1 MNTDSKGSIKS
12 VFSNLA
18 KQFSANIQ
26 TYAII
31 VALLGIWAFFYMMRP
46 SYLSPRNFSNL
57 FRQMAIT
64 SFLAAGMV
72 LVIVTGNIDL
82 SVGKLAGFVS
92 VVVAKF
98 QDDIWTSI
106 PWEELPFGEQ
116 PVVLTTVIS
125 VLIGLATGTLIGMLQ
140 GYIISYWRI
149 PSFIVTLAGMWM
161 LDGAIL
167 LVTEGKTIAAD
178 QPTLAVIAQR
188 NLDNRIGWII
198 AALVVVLLFFSMF
211 NSRRKKRRYGFE
223 LAPLYLDLLRT
234 VLFAGLVGGYI
245 YMVNQYEGLQVLVL
259 LLAIA
264 AVTVTYVSNNTRFG
278 RYAYAIGGNIE
289 AARLSG
295 VNIRKNVFGVF
306 TLMGFLCGIGGVALA
321 SYVGYGTIAAGQG
334 YELDA
339 IASCILGGTSTLGGV
354 GTIFGAMVGS
364 LIMTSLGTGLQILN
378 VQAAW
383 QKLVKGIVLV
393 LAVYVDV
400 FFKTNSVS
408 LKDLGGLYF
417 SFKGRIGRR
426 AFWLRGLV
434 PIIVLTAGV
443 IGVIVLVL
451 VEGQPAA
458 WLRPVLVGL
467 GILWMLLVT
476 WASLSVQIKRLHDR
490 DKSGWWI
497 LIDLVP
503 IIGQIWSLVELG
515 CLKGTEGP
523 NRFGEEPS

>member
-1 MNTDSKGSIKS
+1 MNTDSNGSIKG
-12 VFSNLA
+12 VVANLA
-18 KQFSANIQ
+18 KQLRANMQ

-31 VALLGIWAFFYMMRP
+31 VALLGIWAFFTILRPNYME
-46 SYLSPRNFSNL
+46 PRNFSNL

-64 SFLAAGMV
+64 SFMSAGMV

-98 QDDIWTSI
+98 QDDIWTQI
-106 PWEELPFGEQ
+106 LPDQ
-116 PVVLTTVIS
+116 PVLTTAIS
-125 VLIGLATGTLIGMLQ
+125 VVIGLATGTAIGTLQ
-140 GYIISYWRI
+140 GYIISYGGI

-178 QPTLAVIAQR
+178 QPELAVIGQGH
-188 NLDNRIGWII
+188 LPKYVGWII
-198 AALVVVLLFFSMF
+198 AGLVVALLFITMFSG
-211 NSRRKKRRYGFE
+211 RRKKRRYGFE
-223 LAPLYLDLLRT
+223 LAPLYLDILKT
-234 VLFAGLVGGYI
+234 VLFAGLVVGYVF
-245 YMVNQYEGLQVLVL
+245 MVNQYNGVPVPVF

-264 AVTVTYVSNNTRFG
+264 AVAVTYISNNTRFG
-278 RYAYAIGGNIE
+278 RYAYAIGGNRE

-306 TLMGFLCGIGGVALA
+306 TLMGFLCGVAGVVMA

-383 QKLVKGIVLV
+383 QKLAKGIVLV

-400 FFKTNSVS
+400 YFK
-408 LKDLGGLYF
+408 K
-417 SFKGRIGRR
+417 RR
-426 AFWLRGLV
+426 
-434 PIIVLTAGV
+434 
-443 IGVIVLVL
+443 
-451 VEGQPAA
+451 
-458 WLRPVLVGL
+458 
-467 GILWMLLVT
+467 
-476 WASLSVQIKRLHDR
+476 
-490 DKSGWWI
+490 
-497 LIDLVP
+497 
-503 IIGQIWSLVELG
+503 
-515 CLKGTEGP
+515 
-523 NRFGEEPS
+523 

>member
-1 MNTDSKGSIKS
+1 MNKDSNGSVKG
-12 VFSNLA
+12 VVANLA
-18 KQFSANIQ
+18 KQLRANMQ

-31 VALLGIWAFFYMMRP
+31 VALLGIWAFFTLLRP
-46 SYLSPRNFSNL
+46 SYMAPRNFSNL
-57 FRQMAIT
+57 FRQMSIT
-64 SFLAAGMV
+64 SFMAAGMV

-98 QDDIWTSI
+98 QDDIWTQI
-106 PWEELPFGEQ
+106 LPDQ
-116 PVVLTTVIS
+116 PLLTTAIS
-125 VLIGLATGTLIGMLQ
+125 VVIGLATGTLIGTLQ
-140 GYIISYWRI
+140 GYIISYWGI

-178 QPTLAVIAQR
+178 QPEFAVIGQGY
-188 NLDNRIGWII
+188 LPPYVGWII
-198 AALVVVLLFFSMF
+198 AGLVVALLFITMF

-223 LAPLYLDLLRT
+223 LAPLYLDLLKT
-234 VLFAGLVGGYI
+234 VLFSGLVIGYI
-245 YMVNQYEGLQVLVL
+245 TMVNQYSGVPVVVL

-264 AVTVTYVSNNTRFG
+264 AVAMTYISSNTRFG
-278 RYAYAIGGNIE
+278 RYAYAIGGNRE

-306 TLMGFLCGIGGVALA
+306 TLMGFLCGVAGVVMA

-383 QKLVKGIVLV
+383 QKLAKGIVLV

-400 FFKTNSVS
+400 YFK
-408 LKDLGGLYF
+408 K
-417 SFKGRIGRR
+417 RR
-426 AFWLRGLV
+426 
-434 PIIVLTAGV
+434 
-443 IGVIVLVL
+443 
-451 VEGQPAA
+451 
-458 WLRPVLVGL
+458 
-467 GILWMLLVT
+467 
-476 WASLSVQIKRLHDR
+476 
-490 DKSGWWI
+490 
-497 LIDLVP
+497 
-503 IIGQIWSLVELG
+503 
-515 CLKGTEGP
+515 
-523 NRFGEEPS
+523 